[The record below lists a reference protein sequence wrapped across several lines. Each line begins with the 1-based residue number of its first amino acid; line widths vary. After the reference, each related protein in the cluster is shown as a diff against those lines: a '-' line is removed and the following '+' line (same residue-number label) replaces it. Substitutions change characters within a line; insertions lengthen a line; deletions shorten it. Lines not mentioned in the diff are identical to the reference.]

1 VDELF
6 FCIVDMKMLTITR
19 IKQSNS
25 YTNEKKEGYSADQ
38 RSNCKTWITTME
50 NLEIILDETNE

>member
-1 VDELF
+1 
-6 FCIVDMKMLTITR
+6 MLTITR